1 MRLNFLPKP
10 KELLDIA
17 FSKARKE
24 SPEVNAHNEREQ
36 IRLERARRIS
46 QMENAAETLG
56 EKLEKAVKDFPS
68 VDNLPAFQKDLL
80 EATIE
85 IEKTK
90 KALAQLS
97 ITAKIIRKIQKEEIK
112 KMRMFGKHERKIS
125 EITRGFFGRVSSTVK
140 RLEKSIEQYN
150 ETARR
155 MNELPNIKAEAPTV
169 ILAGF
174 PNTGKTTILER
185 LTGSK
190 AKIASYPFTTQKLQI
205 GYFEAKYQ
213 DIQIIDTP
221 GLLDRP
227 FEERNPIEKKAI
239 AAIKHLAKIIVF
251 VIDPTEQCGYNVEEQ
266 ASLMQETKK
275 QFGLY
280 IIAVLNKADIA
291 SKEQIEEAKKLAEKI
306 ADETLAE
313 GEKISSGLKEKIIEK
328 IFPKKK
334 IDS

>member
-1 MRLNFLPKP
+1 MRLNFLQKP
-10 KELLDIA
+10 QELLDNA
-17 FSKARKE
+17 FSRARKE
-24 SPEVNAHNEREQ
+24 APGEKAHNEREQ
-36 IRLERARRIS
+36 VRFERARRIS
-46 QMENAAETLG
+46 QMENAAEILS

-68 VDNLPAFQKDLL
+68 VDNLLPFQKELL

-90 KALAQLS
+90 KALAQFS

-112 KMRMFGKHERKIS
+112 KIRMFGKREKKIL
-125 EITRGFFGRVSSTVK
+125 EITRSFFGRISSTAK
-140 RLEKSIEQYN
+140 RLDKSIEQYN

-155 MNELPNIKAEAPTV
+155 MNELPNIKAEAPTA

-174 PNTGKTTILER
+174 PNTGKTTILAR

-227 FEERNPIEKKAI
+227 FEERNPIERKAI
-239 AAIKHLAKIIVF
+239 AAIRHLAKIIIF
-251 VIDPTEQCGYNVEEQ
+251 VIDPTEQCGYKLEEQ
-266 ASLMQETKK
+266 AGLMEETKK
-275 QFGLY
+275 QFGVY
-280 IIAVLNKADIA
+280 IITVLNKADLA
-291 SKEQIEEAKKLAEKI
+291 SEEQIEKAKNLAEKI
-306 ADETLAE
+306 ADEILIE
-313 GEKISSGLKEKIIEK
+313 GENIDSGLKQKIIEK
-328 IFPKKK
+328 IFEKKK
-334 IDS
+334 LA